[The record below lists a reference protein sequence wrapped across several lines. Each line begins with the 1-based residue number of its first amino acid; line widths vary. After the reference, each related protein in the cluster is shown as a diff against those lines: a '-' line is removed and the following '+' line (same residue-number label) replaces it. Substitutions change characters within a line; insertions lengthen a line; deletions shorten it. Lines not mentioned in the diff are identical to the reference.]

1 MALLTYT
8 ELLQL
13 QKQSL
18 MLTDS
23 SIINKAQGRRTRHGI
38 PLEMV
43 VNVVMDVFSPP
54 SAHTAPWQ
62 QCESR
67 VFITVC
73 LSYILC
79 LASMTSSAQMHNRLP
94 YKLEHILE
102 AIWVTSHVYYASS
115 ELTVSIEITA
125 RNRLIGV
132 KGLTNCFSVG
142 HKRPFRKKPESFQHL
157 HFSQPAWAK
166 FS

>member
-1 MALLTYT
+1 
-8 ELLQL
+8 
-13 QKQSL
+13 

-38 PLEMV
+38 PLETV
-43 VNVVMDVFSPP
+43 VNIVMDVFSPP
-54 SAHTAPWQ
+54 GAHTDPWE
-62 QCESR
+62 QCESH
-67 VFITVC
+67 VFIAVC

-79 LASMTSSAQMHNRLP
+79 LASMTSSTQMHNRLP
-94 YKLEHILE
+94 YKQTAANTR

-125 RNRLIGV
+125 RNRLTGV

-142 HKRPFRKKPESFQHL
+142 HKRPFREKTFWVISASTFFSTSFGWIFL
-157 HFSQPAWAK
+157 VCSCCLYC
-166 FS
+166 